1 MSILQKRV
9 AFSALAVAGLVV
21 AAGLLS
27 LSSFSAV
34 RAQETQGVAKYNHP
48 ANHVSPAAGEYNH
61 PAGHVKPEGVSHPA
75 DHVRPTNGTYNHSAD
90 HVRPAG
96 DRSNHSADHK

>member
-9 AFSALAVAGLVV
+9 AFSALAVTGLVV

-34 RAQETQGVAKYNHP
+34 QAQETQGSKYNHP
-48 ANHVSPAAGEYNH
+48 VNHVRPASGEYNH

-75 DHVRPTNGTYNHSAD
+75 DHVRPVNGTYNHPAN
-90 HVRPAG
+90 HVSSAG